1 LADGVLGHEILFRY
15 GAAAVLTEI
24 GPPAL
29 PTLVHLISAG
39 EPEVR
44 CVAICAL
51 GQIRDVRCVPQLVL
65 TLLDE
70 STHVR
75 ADAAIALGEI
85 GSLRAL
91 DPLMDQLTDS
101 EPGVR
106 AAAIV
111 ALGKLG
117 DRRATLPILAVVRK
131 GYDYLTDPA
140 AVEAFGLLRD
150 SRAVGF
156 LLSKN
161 LQDRSV
167 AQALGMI
174 GDVRSVQPLIRELE
188 KREFIFHV
196 ASALGEIGDKRAVMP
211 LAAVLEEFLG
221 RDPRPEDEEAG
232 LPEVIVALGRLRDER
247 AVGVLQR
254 ASRVS
259 ALEWYSAQELATRAL
274 SEIGTECAAAVLREN
289 LGCDSPRVR
298 ETAAAALDVARKLPS
313 LS

>member
-1 LADGVLGHEILFRY
+1 M
-15 GAAAVLTEI
+15 
-24 GPPAL
+24 
-29 PTLVHLISAG
+29 
-39 EPEVR
+39 
-44 CVAICAL
+44 
-51 GQIRDVRCVPQLVL
+51 PQL
-65 TLLDE
+65 TLALVDE
-70 STHVR
+70 SAHVR
-75 ADAAIALGEI
+75 GDAALALGEI

-91 DPLMDQLTDS
+91 EPLIDQLRDS
-101 EPGVR
+101 EPRVR
-106 AAAIV
+106 AAAIA

-117 DRRATLPILAVVRK
+117 DRRATEPILAVVERD
-131 GYDYLTDPA
+131 YDYLTDPA

-150 SRAVGF
+150 PRAVEF

-174 GDVRSVQPLIRELE
+174 GDARAAEPLIRELQ

-221 RDPRPEDEEAG
+221 RTPGPEDEDAG

-254 ASRVS
+254 ASRVT
-259 ALEWYSAQELATRAL
+259 APEWYTSQEFATRAL
-274 SEIGTECAAAVLREN
+274 GEIGTERAAAALREN

-298 ETAAAALDVARKLPS
+298 ETAAAVLAVASQSPPRR
-313 LS
+313 